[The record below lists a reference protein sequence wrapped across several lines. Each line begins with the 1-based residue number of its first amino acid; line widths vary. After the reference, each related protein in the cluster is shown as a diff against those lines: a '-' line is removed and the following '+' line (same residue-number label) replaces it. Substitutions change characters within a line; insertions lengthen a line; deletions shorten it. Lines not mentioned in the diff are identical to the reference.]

1 MERFPWHPRLR
12 HAGIARRL
20 VIAAV
25 TALTLAVVAAVG
37 MAATSATP
45 NGCPTDKSTKPAPI
59 AQLSPPARLQI
70 AAFDVLSGPVNEG
83 TDSFTL
89 KVRIGST
96 CSRDVI
102 GASVYVTAVPYN
114 QFSIPAEELTGND
127 GTAIL
132 VFRRDA
138 NFPASDQQ
146 QQLTLFIRATK
157 PGEDPSPVSR
167 HGGSSRS
174 TSRANAVPCARP
186 RPSHLAARPSHLQR
200 STTVSGVLLWTDPQW
215 LAEAYTW
222 IRERLEALG
231 VRPTGDIEQPHVRP
245 WSTVMR
251 VPTSGGDVWFKAN
264 IPALAYEAGVVGVLA
279 RTRPDL
285 LPELAAVDLERG
297 WMLMGDGGE
306 RLRELVERERNLERW
321 LDVLAP
327 LRRAPAQHGEPRGRA
342 GRARRPRSTPRR
354 PSRAVRA
361 ACRGRGR
368 PVAR

>member
-20 VIAAV
+20 VIVAV

-37 MAATSATP
+37 MAATSQTP
-45 NGCPTDKSTKPAPI
+45 NGCPTDKSAKPAPI

-96 CSRDVI
+96 CSKDVI

-127 GTAIL
+127 GTATL

-157 PGEDPSPVSR
+157 PGEDPLA
-167 HGGSSRS
+167 GISSR
-174 TSRANAVPCARP
+174 RLVAVNFE
-186 RPSHLAARPSHLQR
+186 
-200 STTVSGVLLWTDPQW
+200 G
-215 LAEAYTW
+215 
-222 IRERLEALG
+222 
-231 VRPTGDIEQPHVRP
+231 
-245 WSTVMR
+245 
-251 VPTSGGDVWFKAN
+251 
-264 IPALAYEAGVVGVLA
+264 
-279 RTRPDL
+279 
-285 LPELAAVDLERG
+285 
-297 WMLMGDGGE
+297 
-306 RLRELVERERNLERW
+306 
-321 LDVLAP
+321 
-327 LRRAPAQHGEPRGRA
+327 
-342 GRARRPRSTPRR
+342 
-354 PSRAVRA
+354 
-361 ACRGRGR
+361 
-368 PVAR
+368 

>member
-89 KVRIGST
+89 KVRVGST

-157 PGEDPSPVSR
+157 PGEDPLA
-167 HGGSSRS
+167 GISSR
-174 TSRANAVPCARP
+174 RLVAVNFE
-186 RPSHLAARPSHLQR
+186 S
-200 STTVSGVLLWTDPQW
+200 
-215 LAEAYTW
+215 
-222 IRERLEALG
+222 
-231 VRPTGDIEQPHVRP
+231 
-245 WSTVMR
+245 
-251 VPTSGGDVWFKAN
+251 
-264 IPALAYEAGVVGVLA
+264 
-279 RTRPDL
+279 
-285 LPELAAVDLERG
+285 
-297 WMLMGDGGE
+297 
-306 RLRELVERERNLERW
+306 
-321 LDVLAP
+321 
-327 LRRAPAQHGEPRGRA
+327 
-342 GRARRPRSTPRR
+342 
-354 PSRAVRA
+354 
-361 ACRGRGR
+361 
-368 PVAR
+368 